1 MHSKKFLFWLE
12 KENLI
17 SLAKSNFSCFKKVF
31 KECLGAKKEDVLIVC
46 DNGYPDKR
54 IAPIM
59 AGAYYFAA
67 KKLGLKVNLVVQS
80 PKLKGEKAADD
91 VTSSMLGLKRGSIL
105 VLCLSHRLGKVSK
118 LGKSYRRFANAE
130 NHRFVSSPSLGS
142 VGTDGFFSFVNAID
156 IDYGKLQEKA
166 KKIKNVLDWGKEV
179 NVLTKAGTDL
189 SFNIRGRTAIANDAN
204 YTSPGK
210 GGNMPAGEVYIAPRK
225 KSVEGKVVVDG
236 TLTHHWGTS
245 PVKRQFTL
253 IVEKGQVVDIKG
265 GSEAR
270 ILRKTLDLAYEKS
283 KYPWGIKYLGE
294 FGIGINP
301 NANLVGAT
309 ILDEKVL
316 GTSHVAIGSNYWF
329 GGSIYAKIHLDQ
341 VFKKPKICV
350 DGKVLKV

>member
-17 SLAKSNFSCFKKVF
+17 SISKSNLACFKKVF
-31 KECLGAKKEDVLIVC
+31 KECLGVKKEDVLIVC

-54 IAPIM
+54 AAPIM

-67 KKLGLKVNLVVQS
+67 KKLGLKVNLVVQA
-80 PKLKGEKAADD
+80 PKLKGERASSD
-91 VTSSMLGLKRGSIL
+91 VTNAMLELKRGSII

-130 NHRFVSSPSLGS
+130 DHRFVSSPSLGS
-142 VGTDGFFSFVNAID
+142 VGTDGFFSFVDAIN
-156 IDYGKLQEKA
+156 IDYSSLQERA
-166 KKIKNVLDWGKEV
+166 KEIKSVLDWGKEV
-179 NVLTKAGTDL
+179 RVQTKNGTDL

-204 YTSPGK
+204 YTEPGK

-225 KSVEGKVVVDG
+225 KSVNGKVVVDA

-245 PVKRQFTL
+245 AVKNPFTL
-253 IVEKGQVVDIKG
+253 IVEKGQVVDIQG

-270 ILRKTLDLAYEKS
+270 ILKKTLDLAYEKS

-301 NANLVGAT
+301 NAKLIGAT
-309 ILDEKVL
+309 ILDEKIL
-316 GTSHVAIGSNYWF
+316 GTAHVAIGSNYWF

-341 VFKKPKICV
+341 VFKKPKINV
-350 DGKVLKV
+350 DGKLLKV